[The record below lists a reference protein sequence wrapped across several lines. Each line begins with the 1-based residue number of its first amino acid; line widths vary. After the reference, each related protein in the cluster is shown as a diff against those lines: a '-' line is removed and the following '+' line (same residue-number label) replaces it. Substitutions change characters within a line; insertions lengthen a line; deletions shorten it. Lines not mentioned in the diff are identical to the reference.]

1 MSDTS
6 SSKLTLYHDGQFWVA
21 LCEHADERGYG
32 ACRHVFGA
40 EPSDQEVLRFV
51 CEQWHLLA
59 FSAPVDVMPKSPA
72 SNPKRRQR
80 EAAQE
85 LAASP
90 ASTKAQQA
98 LGRQREEAKQES
110 TQRGREKRTAEKDRQ
125 FELRQAKRRSRRRG
139 K

>member
-1 MSDTS
+1 MTNTS

-32 ACRHVFGA
+32 VCRHVFGA
-40 EPSDQEVLRFV
+40 EPSNQEVLRFV
-51 CEQWHLLA
+51 CERWHLLA
-59 FSAPVDVMPKSPA
+59 FSAPVDAVPEPLA
-72 SNPKRRQR
+72 SNPKRRPR
-80 EAAQE
+80 KAAQE

-98 LGRQREEAKQES
+98 LGRQREAARREGA
-110 TQRGREKRTAEKDRQ
+110 QRGREKRTAEKDLR
-125 FELRQAKRRSRRRG
+125 FKLRQAKRKRRRRG

>member
-6 SSKLTLYHDGQFWVA
+6 SSRLTLYHDGQFWVA

-32 ACRHVFGA
+32 VCRHVFGA

-51 CEQWHLLA
+51 CERWHLLT
-59 FSAPVDVMPKSPA
+59 FSAPVDALPTPPA

-80 EAAQE
+80 EAARE

-90 ASTKAQQA
+90 VSTRAQQA
-98 LGRQREEAKQES
+98 LARQREAARREGA
-110 TQRGREKRTAEKDRQ
+110 QRGREKRAAEKDRQ
-125 FELRQAKRRSRRRG
+125 FELRQAKRKRRLRG